1 MVVATSAGDD
11 EVAALL
17 ARAGVDDLLQTR
29 ASKDDAAR
37 SKPNPDIVHAAL
49 SRADAE
55 ADGAVM
61 VGDTPYDLEAANRA
75 GIPAIALR
83 SGEPGLTPT
92 LREPSPSSTIRQ
104 PCWTTGGCRRAPVTR
119 LERVVPLYEPFSEAS
134 ARARRIAVSVIPQCE
149 ACHTTR
155 PFRMRRSCGVS

>member
-1 MVVATSAGDD
+1 MAVATSAGDD

-17 ARAGVDDLLQTR
+17 AQAGVDDLLQTR

-37 SKPNPDIVHAAL
+37 SKPDPDIVHAAL

-61 VGDTPYDLEAANRA
+61 VGDTPYDLKAANRA

-83 SGEPGLTPT
+83 CGGT
-92 LREPSPSSTIRQ
+92 
-104 PCWTTGGCRRAPVTR
+104 WTDVDLA
-119 LERVVPLYEPFSEAS
+119 EAIAIFDDPAALLDHWQGIV
-134 ARARRIAVSVIPQCE
+134 ARS
-149 ACHTTR
+149 
-155 PFRMRRSCGVS
+155 